1 LKRALLE
8 LHLRSL
14 RGLLVRRMRLLRNPR
29 YAIGLLAGL
38 AWLGFWAGRPLLR
51 LLRGLGPGGDGTI
64 ELGDKTVTIGDGS
77 VQFGAGALLDRLPV
91 EALDGIHL
99 LVALLITTLAC
110 LWWMA
115 PWYRPVLRLKEEE
128 LALLLAAPL
137 TRRQIIQYAMMR
149 NQPGIIFGSLIM
161 SVFLGF
167 GPLPRRLGFF
177 LTAWLFL
184 TLWDLHST
192 ARHIWQART
201 REAGGMAGLKRR
213 LWLTGGL
220 VVYLL
225 VTALVV
231 FSAHQ
236 QAFATALAAGLGN
249 LPELNTYQDVAATLG
264 SGNER
269 LQTFIAYLEALGNSR
284 WAILLLGPAWLVTAP
299 FFTSSSLA
307 FLLALA
313 GPVVALAIHHE
324 WVVRTPSLFEDAALE
339 QARRRGRVKG
349 RGRGPKRRLSTTR
362 RWQPFTLSPRGLPE
376 VAIVWKNL
384 LQVHRANLGILVLLG
399 LAALVV
405 LMMVPALLPSPSRFY
420 LMLGLGGAAFM
431 IFPPL
436 MCGVMQRH
444 DLRVDLLHADILR
457 TWPLTGERLVAA
469 EIAGPVV
476 SSTMA
481 ALLGFG
487 LMVSAE
493 TGNRLY
499 AMTQGRGLG
508 QSLLPDFLWAQAGVP
523 APLAIFLALLAVLPL
538 IIALASVSSGVQ
550 NLAALIFPG
559 WVRLGK
565 QRRSGA
571 AQFGQNLVVTFL
583 LMLSIALGLLPGL
596 LMGGLV
602 VGIHL
607 FLEIGIPAWEWPLLG
622 LLMALP
628 MAAEAAGLVLLG
640 GRRWDRLDPSAQNL
654 SEA

>member
-1 LKRALLE
+1 MKRALLE

-14 RGLLVRRMRLLRNPR
+14 RGLVVRRMRLLRNPR

-38 AWLGFWAGRPLLR
+38 AWLGFWAGRPLFRILR
-51 LLRGLGPGGDGTI
+51 KAGSGGDGTI
-64 ELGDKTVTIGDGS
+64 ELGNKTVSIGS
-77 VQFGAGALLDRLPV
+77 VQFGAGALLDRLPP
-91 EALDGIHL
+91 AAMDGIHL
-99 LVALLITTLAC
+99 LVAVLITTLVC

-137 TRRQIIQYAMMR
+137 SRRQIIQYAMMR
-149 NQPGIIFGSLIM
+149 NQPGILFGSLIM

-167 GPLPRRLGFF
+167 GPLLQRLGFF

-184 TLWDLHST
+184 TLWDMHST

-201 REAGGMAGLKRR
+201 REEGGTAGLRR
-213 LWLTGGL
+213 HLFLVAGL
-220 VVYLL
+220 VAYLL
-225 VTALVV
+225 AMVWVV

-236 QAFATALAAGLGN
+236 QAYAATLAAGLEN
-249 LPELNTYQDVAATLG
+249 LPDLNTSEDVAAKLG
-264 SGNER
+264 EGYEK
-269 LQTFIAYLEALGNSR
+269 LQVFIAYLAQLGSDR
-284 WAILLLGPAWLVTAP
+284 WAMILLAPAWLVTAP
-299 FFTSSSLA
+299 FFTTSSLA
-307 FLLALA
+307 FLIALA
-313 GPVVALAIHHE
+313 GPLAALVIHHE

-339 QARRRGRVKG
+339 QARRRGRVKS
-349 RGRGPKRRLSTTR
+349 RGRGPRRRLSTTR
-362 RWQPFTLSPRGLPE
+362 RWQPFSLPPRGRPE

-384 LQVHRANLGILVLLG
+384 MQVHRMSLGILALLG
-399 LAALVV
+399 MAGLVV
-405 LMMVPALLPSPSRFY
+405 VMMVPALLPSPSRFY

-457 TWPLTGERLVAA
+457 SWPLTGERLVAA

-487 LMVSAE
+487 VMVAAE
-493 TGNRLY
+493 TGNRLH
-499 AMTQGRGLG
+499 AMLQGRGLD
-508 QSLLPDFLWAQAGVP
+508 QSLLPDALWSLAAVP
-523 APLAIFLALLAVLPL
+523 APVAIFLALLAVLPL
-538 IIALASVSSGVQ
+538 IITLAAVSSGVQ

-571 AQFGQNLVVTFL
+571 ANFGQNLVVTFL
-583 LMLSIALGLLPGL
+583 LMLSIALGLIPGL
-596 LMGGLV
+596 LVGGLV

-628 MAAEAAGLVLLG
+628 MAAEAAGLILLG
-640 GRRWDRLDPSAQNL
+640 GQRWDRLDPSAQNL

>member
-14 RGLLVRRMRLLRNPR
+14 RGLVVRRMRLLRNPR
-29 YAIGLLAGL
+29 YAIGLVAGL

-51 LLRGLGPGGDGTI
+51 LLGRLGPGGDGTI
-64 ELGDKTVTIGDGS
+64 ELGDKTVRLGDGS
-77 VQFGAGALLDRLPV
+77 VQFGAGALLDRLPP

-99 LVALLITTLAC
+99 LVAVLITTLAC

-115 PWYRPVLRLKEEE
+115 PWYRPVLRLKEAE

-137 TRRQIIQYAMMR
+137 TRRQIIQYAITR
-149 NQPGIIFGSLIM
+149 NQPGILFGSLIM
-161 SVFLGF
+161 SVFLGS

-201 REAGGMAGLKRR
+201 REAGGMAGLRRR

-225 VTALVV
+225 AVAWVV
-231 FSAHQ
+231 FSAHE
-236 QAFATALAAGLGN
+236 QAFAATLAAGLEK
-249 LPELNTYQDVAATLG
+249 LPDLNTYQDVAATLG
-264 SGNER
+264 DGNEK
-269 LQTFIAYLEALGNSR
+269 LQAFTSYLAALGNAR
-284 WAILLLGPAWLVTAP
+284 WAMLLLAPAWLVTAP
-299 FFTSSSLA
+299 FFTTSGLA
-307 FLLALA
+307 FVVALA
-313 GPVVALAIHHE
+313 GPVVALVLHHE
-324 WVVRTPSLFEDAALE
+324 WVVRTPKLFEDAALE
-339 QARRRGRVKG
+339 QARRRGQVKG
-349 RGRGPKRRLSTTR
+349 RGRRQRRRFSTTR
-362 RWQPFTLSPRGLPE
+362 RWQPFPLPPRGLPE
-376 VAIVWKNL
+376 MAIVWKNL
-384 LQVHRANLGILVLLG
+384 LQVRRMSLAILVLLG
-399 LAALVV
+399 LAGLAVV
-405 LMMVPALLPSPSRFY
+405 MIVPALFPSPTRIY

-457 TWPLTGERLVAA
+457 AWPLSGERLVAA

-487 LMVSAE
+487 LMVTAE

-499 AMTQGRGLG
+499 AMVQGRGLG
-508 QSLLPDFLWAQAGVP
+508 QSLLPEALWSLAAVP
-523 APLAIFLALLAVLPL
+523 APVAIFLALLAVLPM
-538 IIALASVSSGVQ
+538 IITLAAVSSGVQ

-571 AQFGQNLVVTFL
+571 AQFGQNLVVMFL
-583 LMLSIALGLLPGL
+583 LMLSIAVGLIPGL
-596 LMGGLV
+596 LVGGLM

-622 LLMALP
+622 LVMALP
-628 MAAEAAGLVLLG
+628 MAAEAAGLILLG